1 MGRAVSPHCEQ
12 RRCIIA
18 AAGFRSRLTDGGA
31 GAHLSGARLP
41 WSVKLPRSEGAEPAS
56 APATRMKEMVS
67 TPAAGADTY
76 RVDNTP
82 SGSAN
87 HIIKHMAATHIAIR
101 TISAQQMAGKR
112 CCRHKMTW

>member
-1 MGRAVSPHCEQ
+1 MLIYQALACPGVSNCREAKAQSPH
-12 RRCIIA
+12 R
-18 AAGFRSRLTDGGA
+18 
-31 GAHLSGARLP
+31 P
-41 WSVKLPRSEGAEPAS
+41 
-56 APATRMKEMVS
+56 PATRMKEMVS

-76 RVDNTP
+76 RVDNIP
-82 SGSAN
+82 SGSAI